1 MTRLEKFLFSHCS
14 EMIQSETTFSRYFII
29 DNLTIR
35 LSDHISLSTTSDL
48 QVIIPNNEI
57 AAGLYTVIFG
67 NNGKTLIWNAKQL
80 IEFLPS
86 MVLMKDMTTMSTMS
100 KDPNRAKTA
109 LQKIEMAK
117 NVEPVVIK
125 NLLEFNGEL
134 CTSKV
139 KLVSCSACER
149 QALAKNKA
157 PWNSQEIKPLTSLF
171 RREFGRGDLINEDF
185 QIFLNCTSV
194 DYNDVLNIYKIVVVD
209 NKKTP
214 TIELLQEAYSYIK

>member
-14 EMIQSETTFSRYFII
+14 EMNQSETTFSRYFTI

-35 LSDHISLSTTSDL
+35 LSDHVSLTTTSDL
-48 QVIIPNNEI
+48 QVIIPNNKI
-57 AAGLYTVIFG
+57 TAGLYTVIFG
-67 NNGKTLIWNAKQL
+67 NNGKTLIWNTKQL
-80 IEFLPS
+80 TEFLPS
-86 MVLMKDMTTMSTMS
+86 MVLMKNMTTISTMP

-117 NVEPVVIK
+117 NAEPVVK

-134 CTSKV
+134 CTSKI
-139 KLVSCSACER
+139 KITSCSACER
-149 QALAKNKA
+149 QALTKNKA
-157 PWNSQEIKPLTSLF
+157 PWNSQEIKPLSSLF

-194 DYNDVLNIYKIVVVD
+194 DYNDVLNIYKIIVVD
-209 NKKTP
+209 NNKVP
-214 TIELLQEAYSYIK
+214 TIELLQEAYYYIK

>member
-1 MTRLEKFLFSHCS
+1 
-14 EMIQSETTFSRYFII
+14 
-29 DNLTIR
+29 
-35 LSDHISLSTTSDL
+35 
-48 QVIIPNNEI
+48 
-57 AAGLYTVIFG
+57 
-67 NNGKTLIWNAKQL
+67 
-80 IEFLPS
+80 
-86 MVLMKDMTTMSTMS
+86 MKDMTTMSTMP

-117 NVEPVVIK
+117 NVEPIVVK

-139 KLVSCSACER
+139 KLASCSACER

-209 NKKTP
+209 NQKTP

>member
-29 DNLTIR
+29 DNLSIR
-35 LSDHISLSTTSDL
+35 LSDHISLNTTSDL
-48 QVIIPNNEI
+48 QIIIPNNDI

-67 NNGKTLIWNAKQL
+67 NNSKTLIWNAKQL

-86 MVLMKDMTTMSTMS
+86 MVLMKDMTTMSTMPKDPSRTKSTIEKIEIAKSGES
-100 KDPNRAKTA
+100 KDK
-109 LQKIEMAK
+109 K
-117 NVEPVVIK
+117 
-125 NLLEFNGEL
+125 LLEFNGEL

-139 KLVSCSACER
+139 KINKCSACER
-149 QALAKNKA
+149 QALAKEKA
-157 PWNSQEIKPLTSLF
+157 PWNIQEMRPLTSLF
-171 RREFGRGDLINEDF
+171 HKEFGRSDSINDDF

-194 DYNDVLNIYKIVVVD
+194 DYNDALNIYKIVVVD